1 MTDRVV
7 LKGQT
12 LGFTDDPF
20 RVGPEAAVAHRSDG
34 AVWIEDGLI
43 RAVGPAEEIL
53 QRDPTAPVVDYGG
66 FVCQVP
72 HTNVCMVWGKG
83 RSPRQW

>member
-1 MTDRVV
+1 MTDRLV

-20 RVGPEAAVAHRSDG
+20 RVGPEAAVAHLSDG

-53 QRDPTAPVVDYGG
+53 KRSPTAPIIDYGN
-66 FVCQVP
+66 CP
-72 HTNVCMVWGKG
+72 L
-83 RSPRQW
+83 

>member
-1 MTDRVV
+1 MTDGLV

-20 RVGPEAAVAHRSDG
+20 RVGPEAAVTHHSDG

-43 RAVGPAEEIL
+43 RAVGPAGEIL
-53 QRDPTAPVVDYGG
+53 DRDPTALVIDYEN
-66 FVCQVP
+66 CP
-72 HTNVCMVWGKG
+72 
-83 RSPRQW
+83 S